1 MDQNLFIN
9 TYIDTIVGTIEE
21 YLKANLQLKT
31 QVKVNEMIVAEKDRT
46 IQSLTEELRVNRAA
60 EDWKTKYDAAETN
73 YNAALGK
80 LKHMDGL
87 LSQVGEMKKIIL
99 AKDAEIELLNNELQE
114 LRGSKKVINIKTKK
128 KEDSLPIVEDQ
139 PQEKRLD
146 DF

>member
-9 TYIDTIVGTIEE
+9 TYIDTIVGTLEE

-31 QVKVNEMIVAEKDRT
+31 QVKVNEMLIAEKDKA
-46 IQSLTEELRVNRAA
+46 IQSLTQEITENLTA
-60 EDWKTKYDAAETN
+60 EDWKTKYESAEKN
-73 YNAALGK
+73 YNAVLGK

-87 LSQVGEMKKIIL
+87 FNQIGEMKKMMSS
-99 AKDAEIELLNNELQE
+99 KDAQIELLTNELDE
-114 LRGSKKVINIKTKK
+114 LKGTKKVINIKTKK